1 MIENRLQVEDETEKR
16 ESPCNPIRRVS
27 LFLGQKWTL
36 EMLYSLG
43 ERRRFC
49 ELQQMVGG
57 VNPATLSK
65 RLKTL
70 ESEGLIQKCAC
81 PQSDVFLAYEL
92 TEKGKGLKPI
102 LDEMVDWA
110 NTWGLADEE

>member
-1 MIENRLQVEDETEKR
+1 
-16 ESPCNPIRRVS
+16 
-27 LFLGQKWTL
+27 
-36 EMLYSLG
+36 MLYSLG

-49 ELQQMVGG
+49 ELQEIVGG

-70 ESEGLIQKCAC
+70 ESEGLIQKCTC

-92 TEKGKGLKPI
+92 TEKGRGLKPI
-102 LDEMVDWA
+102 LDQMVDWA
-110 NTWGLADEE
+110 KTWGLVDDE